1 MLSYSTVLRS
11 LVSFCQESDPPA
23 RLGDLREEKRSAAGL
38 RGEETVTYFI
48 QGVRM
53 SGLVGSSLVGFLSLL
68 VFFAFM
74 AQFYAFGT
82 ALEYLTA

>member
-1 MLSYSTVLRS
+1 
-11 LVSFCQESDPPA
+11 
-23 RLGDLREEKRSAAGL
+23 
-38 RGEETVTYFI
+38 
-48 QGVRM
+48 M